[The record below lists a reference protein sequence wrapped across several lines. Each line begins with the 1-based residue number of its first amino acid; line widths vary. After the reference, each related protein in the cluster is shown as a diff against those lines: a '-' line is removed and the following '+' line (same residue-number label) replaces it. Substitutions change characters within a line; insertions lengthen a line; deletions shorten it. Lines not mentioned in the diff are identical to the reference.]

1 MDPPYPFLP
10 CPVEGEHDLA
20 AGTPLLAR
28 PVGGRGLRERE
39 RLRDRHPQVPAVRP
53 RRERGEVDGVRA
65 HEDRVRSDG
74 RIGEV
79 VAQRQRLRAAEAV
92 DRDAAHD
99 PTLVPPGGPGNRAGP
114 VVAAGTL
121 GGVSRVF
128 FTPKWLLRHVL
139 ALVLIA
145 ACLRLGWWQLDEA
158 RRTGDAQ
165 NIGYTLEWP
174 VFALAVVFVWVRLMQ
189 WEINPPAKGSRL
201 SRPLHPAPPAP
212 AAPAAQVTVPR
223 DETDE
228 RLDRYNAYLARLA
241 AEEERR

>member
-1 MDPPYPFLP
+1 MSTILP
-10 CPVEGEHDLA
+10 RVRPSSLVRWAAAASASGNVSAIGTRRSPLSALA
-20 AGTPLLAR
+20 ASAAR
-28 PVGGRGLRERE
+28 WTVSGRT
-39 RLRDRHPQVPAVRP
+39 
-53 RRERGEVDGVRA
+53 
-65 HEDRVRSDG
+65 EDRVRSDG
-74 RIGEV
+74 RIGEAA
-79 VAQRQRLRAAEAV
+79 AQRQGLRAAEAV